1 MGNAVA
7 VDEAVVRDVAEVK
20 VERATSCVAL
30 VLVREVNVVNVV
42 NDVVD
47 EVDIDISVS
56 SSGQTPVLHGSTEQ
70 QP

>member
-1 MGNAVA
+1 VGNAVA

-30 VLVREVNVVNVV
+30 VLVREVN
-42 NDVVD
+42 DVVD